1 MRFPTVIL
9 CLFALCAS
17 CNVRPTVTFKP
28 DGSVVATTGGSL
40 MTKSKTSLAHIK
52 LPNGTEIAYRE
63 DGKDET
69 TVPALGLKTVGTVAV
84 AGILE
89 EGLTSR
95 TAIPEQGMTARQV
108 SSDSVK
114 KAKIDGDVKIKTF
127 VPPETA
133 PAAAVP

>member
-1 MRFPTVIL
+1 MRIALL
-9 CLFALCAS
+9 CCAFLS
-17 CNVRPTVTFKP
+17 ACNVRPTVTFKP

-40 MTKSKTSLAHIK
+40 MTKSKTALAHIK

-69 TVPALGLKTVGTVAV
+69 VVPVRGLNTWGTVAV

-133 PAAAVP
+133 PAVAAP